1 MARLRL
7 YQVELMLRRYAG
19 TRESSL
25 RLASMERGPV
35 DGGSRGERADL
46 DYLGTMA
53 WALKRLP
60 QRLTVW
66 EFRRICGALV
76 WPYVEPLVGRV
87 CASLGVPDGG
97 PYSARLSVAEC
108 WAFLAHAATVEEN
121 LLTSSRV
128 ILAMA
133 GGHTDPVV
141 LKRAAAKVEE
151 LVQVVADLKALED
164 AFYRSTDLEADLMA
178 LQKDPSAVD
187 LWREGRR

>member
-1 MARLRL
+1 MMRLRL

-25 RLASMERGPV
+25 RLASMERGPK
-35 DGGSRGERADL
+35 DGGGVAERADL

-66 EFRRICGALV
+66 EFKRAVGALC
-76 WPYVEPLVGRV
+76 WPYVEPLVGQLT
-87 CASLGVPDGG
+87 ATLGVPDGG
-97 PYSARLSVAEC
+97 PYGARLSVAEA
-108 WAFLAHAATVEEN
+108 WAFLDHAATVQEN

-128 ILAMA
+128 ILATA
-133 GGHTDPVV
+133 GGHADPVV
-141 LKRAAAKVEE
+141 LRRAAGTVEE
-151 LVQVVADLKALED
+151 LVQVVADLNALRD
-164 AFYRSTDLEADLMA
+164 TFYRSTDLEADLMA

-187 LWREGRR
+187 LWREGRG